1 MSSLPPVVQ
10 KAPYL
15 FYGAAVLFFFVAM
28 ALHFREMN
36 AVPTSYDE
44 TMRPLIFTALA
55 RGFYQAALEAL
66 YLAANGV
73 LAHILL
79 AIWQDGRARRAS
91 GDSE

>member
-1 MSSLPPVVQ
+1 MTDLPPMVRR
-10 KAPYL
+10 APYL
-15 FYGAAVLFFFVAM
+15 FYGAAVLFFFAAM

-44 TMRPLIFTALA
+44 AMRPLIFTALA
-55 RGFYQAALEAL
+55 RGFYQAALESV

-79 AIWQDGRARRAS
+79 AIWQDGRARRAQ
-91 GDSE
+91 GGSE

>member
-1 MSSLPPVVQ
+1 MTRLPPLVLR
-10 KAPYL
+10 APYL

-28 ALHFREMN
+28 ALNVRELNTM
-36 AVPTSYDE
+36 PTSYDE
-44 TMRPLIFTALA
+44 TVRPLVFAALA
-55 RGFYQAALEAL
+55 RGFYQAALESV

-79 AIWQDGRARRAS
+79 AIWQDGRARRAD